1 MQEIEEKNAASDE
14 TRQLVTF
21 KIGNEQ
27 LGLPIEYVQ
36 EIIRP
41 PELNKV
47 PNTSESIE
55 GIGNLRGN
63 ILPIINLRTRLG
75 LEEKA
80 FDDSTRIVVLN
91 VGGVSNGFIVDS
103 VSEVISVDEN
113 KLEEP
118 PSAISGIDGSML
130 KYVLHVEETNKIILI
145 LSEEKILPELDI
157 SKQITEEKNKILDA
171 NVSSTTKSSETSQV
185 VAFKVKDEEFS
196 FDIMKVK
203 EIIRYTE
210 LTPIP
215 KSPSYII
222 GLMSLRNS
230 LLPVISLRELF
241 ELDSL
246 ENELEREFS
255 DKMESISDNEDE
267 ETISALEEEFQNQKS
282 LSIYLRRIVVI
293 EINNIHIGV
302 LVDSVSQVLRIENDL
317 IAEAP
322 PILQS
327 KDMNRL
333 KGVAK
338 LNDGKRI
345 IMLLEIEKLLDNL
358 DFEVMNQSLGS
369 EGYQDI
375 KDTQQKVDEEVHLVC
390 FKLSDEEYAL
400 EITKIQEI
408 IRVVDIT
415 VVPHSSDYIKGIINL
430 RGSVSPIVD
439 MRSRFDMDEIEKS
452 EQNRIVVVKVND
464 TSIGLLV
471 DAVTEVLRLSKS
483 LTETPPESINN
494 NEDNLIKLIG
504 KLDGGKRIVA
514 LIDETHIIKDSDLNL
529 SDSPVNEEQAVAS

>member
-282 LSIYLRRIVVI
+282 LSTYLRRIVVI

-322 PILQS
+322 PILQT

-338 LNDGKRI
+338 LDDGKRI